1 MLPELVSLNLSP
13 KVGWPQHFPPTA
25 SGFQIVIYVLIF
37 HLDAADAV
45 ASASSTMSSET
56 Q

>member
-13 KVGWPQHFPPTA
+13 KVGWPQHFAAAA
-25 SGFQIVIYVLIF
+25 SGFQNVIYVLIF
-37 HLDAADAV
+37 HLDAADTAV
-45 ASASSTMSSET
+45 SAASTMSSET

>member
-13 KVGWPQHFPPTA
+13 KVGWPQHSPATA
-25 SGFQIVIYVLIF
+25 SGFQNVIYVLIF
-37 HLDAADAV
+37 HLDAADTV